1 MATPKTVQFLRA
13 LAIADAQ
20 MFIALRS
27 YAIDQEG
34 TGRVFSLVRDG
45 QVVHHLEDAAPEL
58 REAVEWLVERDYVA
72 LIDDD
77 DGQFVGVL
85 RLLGET

>member
-1 MATPKTVQFLRA
+1 MKEAQTKRA
-13 LAIADAQ
+13 FAIADAQ

-27 YAIDQEG
+27 YGQDNEG

-45 QVVHHLEDAAPEL
+45 KVVDRLEEASPEL

-77 DGQFVGVL
+77 RGQFVGVL
-85 RLLGET
+85 RVPGEA